1 MAMKPHI
8 LLTQRNARVEQ
19 RLGESFTLHFMTD
32 YANRTEC
39 IAAVGDRISG
49 IYYSGSSGA
58 VRDSLFE
65 RMPKL
70 EIVTL
75 ISAGYDYVDIVAAR
89 DRGIIVTSS
98 GGSNSVDAAEFA
110 FGLLLNAGRNIH
122 GGDRHVRSG
131 LWGEQ
136 RFAPT
141 RRLSGRPLGIL
152 GLGNIGREI
161 ARRAAAFDMPVF
173 YHSRRA
179 RLDVPYTYLADPMV
193 LAREVELMIVALPG
207 GPETRCFVD
216 RAMMDALGPDGVL
229 VNIGRGS
236 VVDEEALIAA
246 LTDRTLGAAGLDVLE
261 NEPDVP
267 PALAELPNVV
277 LTPHQASNTPDA
289 MRSAVD
295 HAIAN
300 MEAHFAGRPVSSPV
314 T

>member
-1 MAMKPHI
+1 MKPDI
-8 LLTQRNARVEQ
+8 LLTQRNERVEQ
-19 RLGESFTLHFMTD
+19 RLGERFTLHFMTD

-39 IAAVGDRISG
+39 IAAVGERISG
-49 IYYSGSSGA
+49 VFYSGSSGA

-65 RMPKL
+65 RMPRL

-75 ISAGYDYVDIVAAR
+75 ISAGYDFVDVVAAR
-89 DRGIIVTSS
+89 DRGIVVTSS

-110 FGLLLNAGRNIH
+110 FGLLLDAGRNIQ
-122 GGDRHVRSG
+122 GGDRHVRAG

-141 RRLSGRPLGIL
+141 RRISGRPLGIL
-152 GLGNIGREI
+152 GLGNIGREV
-161 ARRAAAFDMPVF
+161 AKRAAGFDMPVY
-173 YHSRRA
+173 YHSRHA
-179 RLDVPYTYLADPMV
+179 RLDVPYTYLADPMT

-207 GPETRCFVD
+207 GPDTRCLVD
-216 RAMMDALGPDGVL
+216 RAMMDALGPQGVL

-236 VVDEEALIAA
+236 VIDEEALIAA

-261 NEPDVP
+261 NEPHVP
-267 PALAELPNVV
+267 PALIDLPNVV

-289 MRSAVD
+289 LHSAID

-300 MEAHFAGRPVSSPV
+300 IQAHFAGRPVSSPV